1 MLNSLV
7 WLQLFRG
14 CLTPSCDLWYHG
26 IRSWIMGLKCSSRK
40 SFFKKK
46 KKKGRC
52 SILQWTQCLCVH
64 LISTWV
70 FPHYL
75 PLPVSFPSIFP
86 CYFPSLLPWIN
97 PTNQSQSYCGGNFSF
112 GCFCLHA
119 SLVGQSKNLVK
130 GTFLL
135 LTAGCKGEWMNICGR
150 WPIEKQKQQKNTLI
164 CFWNLPVVSSHLLGM
179 WLILFVFLL
188 SICVCFFSP

>member
-1 MLNSLV
+1 MQYSSVNSMFV
-7 WLQLFRG
+7 
-14 CLTPSCDLWYHG
+14 
-26 IRSWIMGLKCSSRK
+26 CSSD
-40 SFFKKK
+40 
-46 KKKGRC
+46 
-52 SILQWTQCLCVH
+52 QH
-64 LISTWV
+64 LSLSYHLS
-70 FPHYL
+70 P
-75 PLPVSFPSIFP
+75 PVSFSSIFP
-86 CYFPSLLPWIN
+86 PYFPSLPPYTH

-135 LTAGCKGEWMNICGR
+135 LTAGCRGEWMNICGR
-150 WPIEKQKQQKNTLI
+150 WANRKTTTTKNTLI